1 METIY
6 DHNPTPAELRATGN
20 DRVARETYLRLV
32 DAESAWTDLALL
44 FRQRGDADNE
54 TRAWSH
60 VPDRRDEFMRGFD
73 VIDLARDQRA
83 G

>member
-6 DHNPTPAELRATGN
+6 DHNPTPAELRGTGN
-20 DRVARETYLRLV
+20 DRITREVYLRTV
-32 DAESAWTDLALL
+32 DTDSAWTDLALL

-54 TRAWSH
+54 ARAWAH

-73 VIDLARDQRA
+73 VMDLDQDQIA